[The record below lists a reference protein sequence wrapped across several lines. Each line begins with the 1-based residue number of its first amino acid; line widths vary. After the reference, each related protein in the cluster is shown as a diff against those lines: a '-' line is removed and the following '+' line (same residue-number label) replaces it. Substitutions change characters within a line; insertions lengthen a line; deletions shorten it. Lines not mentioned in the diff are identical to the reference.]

1 MAKDKQ
7 AELDQKL
14 AQNEQKR
21 NAKERKRN
29 GKERKRHNEDEFRDE
44 VRGKMAEEQARQKN
58 EMQNQPTPEVNNVP
72 YAHTVVQEY
81 MSPDKSV
88 TFDKDYLIGL
98 STSLKHLSHTLEL
111 NKSVFETDVK
121 DCITNTDVVTHI
133 YNAQGGEVSIEL
145 MFNRLE
151 AFKKLLLKDAGN
163 IDQITVLSGL
173 FDHSLEE
180 SIKV

>member
-21 NAKERKRN
+21 DAKN
-29 GKERKRHNEDEFRDE
+29 RKRHNEGDFRKE
-44 VRGKMAEEQARQKN
+44 VRGKKAEEEARQKN
-58 EMQNQPTPEVNNVP
+58 EIQNQPTPEVNNVP
-72 YAHTVVQEY
+72 YAHTVVQKY
-81 MSPDKSV
+81 MSPDKRV

-98 STSLKHLSHTLEL
+98 STSLKHLSHTFEL
-111 NKSVFETDVK
+111 DKSVFETDVK

-133 YNAQGGEVSIEL
+133 YNAQDGEVSIKL
-145 MFNRLE
+145 MFDRLN
-151 AFKKLLLKDAGN
+151 AFKALLEKDAGN

-180 SIKV
+180 SIKA

>member
-21 NAKERKRN
+21 IGND
-29 GKERKRHNEDEFRDE
+29 GKPRKRHNEAEFRDE
-44 VRGKMAEEQARQKN
+44 VRGKMAEEEARQKN
-58 EMQNQPTPEVNNVP
+58 EIQNQPTSEVNNVP
-72 YAHTVVQEY
+72 YAHTKVQEY
-81 MSPDKSV
+81 MSPKKSV
-88 TFDKDYLIGL
+88 TFDDEYLKGL
-98 STSLKHLSHTLEL
+98 STSLKYLSHNFEL
-111 NKSVFETDVK
+111 NESVFETDVK

-133 YNAQGGEVSIEL
+133 YNAQDGEVSIKL
-145 MFNRLE
+145 MFNRLN
-151 AFKKLLLKDAGN
+151 AFKALLEKDAGN

>member
-21 NAKERKRN
+21 DAKDRKRYNEDKFREDVRGNMAKE
-29 GKERKRHNEDEFRDE
+29 E
-44 VRGKMAEEQARQKN
+44 ARQKN
-58 EMQNQPTPEVNNVP
+58 EIQNQPTPEVNNVP
-72 YAHTVVQEY
+72 YAHSKVQEY

-88 TFDKDYLIGL
+88 TFDDEYLIGL
-98 STSLKHLSHTLEL
+98 STSLKYLSHNFEL
-111 NKSVFETDVK
+111 KESVFETDVK

-133 YNAQGGEVSIEL
+133 YNAQDGEVSIKL
-145 MFNRLE
+145 MFDRLN
-151 AFKKLLLKDAGN
+151 AFKALLEKDAGN

>member
-21 NAKERKRN
+21 IGND
-29 GKERKRHNEDEFRDE
+29 GKPRERHNE
-44 VRGKMAEEQARQKN
+44 EQYRQKVQEEMNKEKARKKN
-58 EMQNQPTPEVNNVP
+58 EIQNQPTSEVNNVP
-72 YAHTVVQEY
+72 LAHSKVQEY

-88 TFDKDYLIGL
+88 TFDDEYLIGL
-98 STSLKHLSHTLEL
+98 STSLKYLSHNFEL
-111 NKSVFETDVK
+111 NESVFETDVK

-133 YNAQGGEVSIEL
+133 YNAQDGEVSIKL
-145 MFNRLE
+145 MFDRLN
-151 AFKKLLLKDAGN
+151 AFKALLEKDAGN

>member
-21 NAKERKRN
+21 IGND
-29 GKERKRHNEDEFRDE
+29 GKPRERHNE
-44 VRGKMAEEQARQKN
+44 EQYRQKVQEEMNKEKARKKN
-58 EMQNQPTPEVNNVP
+58 EIQNQPI
-72 YAHTVVQEY
+72 AHSTVQEY

-88 TFDKDYLIGL
+88 TFDDEYLIGL
-98 STSLKHLSHTLEL
+98 STSLKYLSHNFEL
-111 NKSVFETDVK
+111 NESVFETDVK

-133 YNAQGGEVSIEL
+133 YNAQDGEVSIKL
-145 MFNRLE
+145 MFDRLN
-151 AFKKLLLKDAGN
+151 AFKALLEKDAGN

>member
-14 AQNEQKR
+14 AQNEQ
-21 NAKERKRN
+21 KRN

-44 VRGKMAEEQARQKN
+44 VRGKMVEEQARQKN
-58 EMQNQPTPEVNNVP
+58 EMQNQPTPELNNVP

>member
-14 AQNEQKR
+14 VQSEQKR
-21 NAKERKRN
+21 DARY
-29 GKERKRHNEDEFRDE
+29 NEEDFREE
-44 VRGKMAEEQARQKN
+44 VRGKMAEEEARQKN
-58 EMQNQPTPEVNNVP
+58 EIQNRPTPEVNNIP
-72 YAHTVVQEY
+72 YAHTKVQEY

-88 TFDKDYLIGL
+88 TFDDDYLKGL
-98 STSLKHLSHTLEL
+98 STSLKYLSHNFKLE
-111 NKSVFETDVK
+111 KSVFETDVK

-145 MFNRLE
+145 MFKSLE
-151 AFKKLLLKDAGN
+151 AFKELLLKDAGN

-180 SIKV
+180 IIKV

>member
-21 NAKERKRN
+21 DAKD
-29 GKERKRHNEDEFRDE
+29 RKRHNEDDFRKE
-44 VRGKMAEEQARQKN
+44 VRGKKAEEEARQKN
-58 EMQNQPTPEVNNVP
+58 EIQNQPTTEVNNVP

-88 TFDKDYLIGL
+88 TFDDDYLKGL
-98 STSLKHLSHTLEL
+98 STSLKYLSDNFKLE
-111 NKSVFETDVK
+111 KSVFETDVK

-145 MFNRLE
+145 MFKRLE

>member
-21 NAKERKRN
+21 DAKDRKRYN
-29 GKERKRHNEDEFRDE
+29 EEDFRTKIHDEMNKEE
-44 VRGKMAEEQARQKN
+44 ARQKN
-58 EMQNQPTPEVNNVP
+58 EIQNQPTPEVNNVP

-145 MFNRLE
+145 MFKSLD
-151 AFKKLLLKDAGN
+151 AFKELLLKDAGN

>member
-21 NAKERKRN
+21 DAKD
-29 GKERKRHNEDEFRDE
+29 RKRHNEDDFRKK
-44 VRGKMAEEQARQKN
+44 VRGKKAEEEARQKN
-58 EMQNQPTPEVNNVP
+58 EIQNQPTPEVNNVP
-72 YAHTVVQEY
+72 YAYTKVQEY

-88 TFDKDYLIGL
+88 TFDDDYLRGL
-98 STSLKHLSHTLEL
+98 STSLKYLSDNFKLE
-111 NKSVFETDVK
+111 KSVFETDVK

-145 MFNRLE
+145 MFKRLE
-151 AFKKLLLKDAGN
+151 AFKELLLKDAGN

>member
-21 NAKERKRN
+21 DAKDCKRY
-29 GKERKRHNEDEFRDE
+29 NEEDFLED
-44 VRGKMAEEQARQKN
+44 VRGKIAEEEARQKN
-58 EMQNQPTPEVNNVP
+58 EIQNRPTPEVNNVP

-88 TFDKDYLIGL
+88 TFDDDYLKGL
-98 STSLKHLSHTLEL
+98 STSLKYLSHNFKLE
-111 NKSVFETDVK
+111 KSVFETDVK

-145 MFNRLE
+145 MFKSLE
-151 AFKKLLLKDAGN
+151 AFKELLLKDAGN

>member
-21 NAKERKRN
+21 DAKD
-29 GKERKRHNEDEFRDE
+29 RKRHNEDDFRKE
-44 VRGKMAEEQARQKN
+44 VRGKKAEEEARQKN
-58 EMQNQPTPEVNNVP
+58 EIQNQPTSEVNNVP
-72 YAHTVVQEY
+72 YAHTKVQEY
-81 MSPDKSV
+81 MSPDKRV
-88 TFDKDYLIGL
+88 TFDDDYLRGL
-98 STSLKHLSHTLEL
+98 STSLKYLSDNFKLE
-111 NKSVFETDVK
+111 KSVFETDVK

-145 MFNRLE
+145 MFKRLE

>member
-7 AELDQKL
+7 AELNQKL

-21 NAKERKRN
+21 IGNDGKPRKRY
-29 GKERKRHNEDEFRDE
+29 NEAESRIEDH
-44 VRGKMAEEQARQKN
+44 GKMEEEKARQKN
-58 EMQNQPTPEVNNVP
+58 EIQNQSTSKVNNVP
-72 YAHTVVQEY
+72 HAHTVVQEY
-81 MSPDKSV
+81 MSPEKSV
-88 TFDKDYLIGL
+88 TFDYDYLTGL
-98 STSLKHLSHTLEL
+98 STSLKYLSHNFKLE
-111 NKSVFETDVK
+111 KSVFETDVK

-151 AFKKLLLKDAGN
+151 KFKELLSKDADN

-180 SIKV
+180 SIKE